1 MKSALR
7 ILLLAVAFMAASATT
22 YLAIHKWGAVKP
34 ASSGERQQDTIAGVP
49 GLREG
54 EIIALPEVTT
64 LTGAKV
70 SLANLKEERLLCVF
84 ISSRCA
90 GCTRD
95 ADLWKDLKLTARTR
109 GVAFYLIDI
118 GDDATEV
125 GKLSSAYDLQDL
137 PILIDPSKRIGKS
150 LRVELVPQY
159 LLVTRSGQVLHRWDG
174 IQHYDRTNGS
184 EQLARY
190 FEPERKN

>member
-1 MKSALR
+1 MKSSLR

-22 YLAIHKWGAVKP
+22 YLAIHKWSVVKP
-34 ASSGERQQDTIAGVP
+34 ASAGEKQQDTIAGVP

-54 EIIALPEVTT
+54 EIITFPEVTT
-64 LTGAKV
+64 LTGARV
-70 SLANLKEERLLCVF
+70 SLANVKEERLLCVF

-95 ADLWKDLKLTARTR
+95 AELWKDLNVTARTR
-109 GVAFYLIDI
+109 DVAFYLIDV

-125 GKLSSAYDLQDL
+125 GKLSSAYNLQDL
-137 PILIDPSKRIGKS
+137 PILVDPAKRIGKS
-150 LRVELVPQY
+150 LRVEFVPQY
-159 LLVTRSGQVLHRWDG
+159 LLVTRGGQVLHRWDG

-190 FEPERKN
+190 FEPHREN